1 MEEEQQEERGEKE
14 KKRREKQR
22 GGLTDYWKKTVR
34 ERERT
39 KLLERDRKGEE
50 SWEQRERGVV
60 EERKET
66 EEEDRGR
73 RVAEQREGTTKKT
86 DPRWR
91 WTETEERKKEDSRRL
106 HRLCR
111 LRCRQHRHR
120 SRYSS
125 SPLLPFVYTFSG
137 FFHSLHAER
146 ESRSAA
152 KNENNSVVTVLG
164 TVTTLLFAGYCVANT
179 VTSLL
184 VGGLEHQPS
193 PRGWAESSPQYMGR
207 VRAIPGWMG

>member
-1 MEEEQQEERGEKE
+1 MALVPPAHRLADHLPHRRNWGRHAWTATPDQPPYDPTMRRKKCMLTGYKWRKNSRRKEGGEKE

-73 RVAEQREGTTKKT
+73 RVAEQREGTTKKLT
-86 DPRWR
+86 QGDGEQKQRR
-91 WTETEERKKEDSRRL
+91 ERKRTAAD
-106 HRLCR
+106 
-111 LRCRQHRHR
+111 
-120 SRYSS
+120 
-125 SPLLPFVYTFSG
+125 YT
-137 FFHSLHAER
+137 A
-146 ESRSAA
+146 SAA
-152 KNENNSVVTVLG
+152 SAAASIATVPGTRLPPCCLSFIHSVVFF
-164 TVTTLLFAGYCVANT
+164 LFFACRT
-179 VTSLL
+179 WITFCSK
-184 VGGLEHQPS
+184 E
-193 PRGWAESSPQYMGR
+193 WK
-207 VRAIPGWMG
+207 